1 MWYFSDTSIEIDYIF
16 KFILGI
22 LQITNIK
29 LFKEFFMDSDFST
42 KIQKQKISRE
52 RRKEL
57 KHRLKKELGDRM
69 RFVYISS
76 FLSWI
81 QFLMRIISF
90 GFIAK
95 GFSNLYQKIDFN
107 IFVYAVIAIGLN
119 LLGFGI
125 SILAKRYQGVASQF
139 ARDNLKSKFFD
150 AFSKS
155 DEEVFK
161 GYSTADVLTVASQ
174 GIDTLDTFY
183 STYLSTT
190 LRTFFNCGTILLI
203 VAFIYPLGGLV
214 FLISIPF
221 IPVSIVLIQ
230 KRSAKIMQHYW
241 STYMDVSNLFMDDL
255 KGLNTLYSYSAD
267 EIYEKK
273 FNESAESFRL
283 STMELLKFQL
293 QSVGYMDGVMYLGIA
308 ISGFLAV
315 LSISK
320 GNMSIFNFIFFVLIA
335 TEFFTPIRELGYC
348 MHLLMMNTKMA
359 DRIFT
364 FLDSV
369 KGEKKSEVVNIK
381 LESIDNIEFKNLSFS
396 YDDRNVLNN
405 INLRIT
411 KGSLF
416 AIAGESGLG
425 KSTFAKILFKNLED
439 YSGEILIDGKSLKD
453 FSRLDINALGFYVSP
468 DSYVFNE
475 SIMDNLKKAT
485 KLPEKAILN
494 WIEEKNIL
502 KFVKTLPE
510 GFNTIIGENGRLI
523 SPGQRQ
529 QIICVRSLLADRKIY
544 IFDEMTSSVDTENEI
559 AILDLI
565 KMISKNSIVM
575 FISHKMKQ
583 VNKADFVLFMGK
595 EKSWDFGKPEDLYNS
610 NFEYRLLLDKQNE
623 MEEILNE
630 R

>member
-1 MWYFSDTSIEIDYIF
+1 
-16 KFILGI
+16 
-22 LQITNIK
+22 
-29 LFKEFFMDSDFST
+29 MDSDFNT

-57 KHRLKKELGDRM
+57 KNRLKKELRDRM
-69 RFVYISS
+69 RFVYIAS

-95 GFSNLYQKIDFN
+95 GFSNLYNKIDFN
-107 IFVYAVIAIGLN
+107 LFAYVVIAIGLN
-119 LLGFGI
+119 IFGFWI
-125 SILAKRYQGVASQF
+125 SIFAKRYQGVASQF
-139 ARDNLKSKFFD
+139 ARDNLKVKFFD

-174 GIDTLDTFY
+174 GIDSLDTFY
-183 STYLSTT
+183 SNYLTTT
-190 LRTFFNCGTILLI
+190 LRTYFNCATILLI

-214 FLISIPF
+214 FLVSIPF

-267 EIYEKK
+267 AIYEKK
-273 FNESAESFRL
+273 FNESAENFRL

-315 LSISK
+315 LSVSK

-369 KGEKKSEVVNIK
+369 KNEKKTEVSNIN

-396 YDDRNVLNN
+396 YDDRKVLNN
-405 INLRIT
+405 INLSIN

-425 KSTFAKILFKNLED
+425 KSTFAKVLFKNLDD
-439 YSGEILIDGKSLKD
+439 YSGEILIDGKSLRD
-453 FSRLDINALGFYVSP
+453 FSKSDINALGFYVSP

-485 KLPEKAILN
+485 KLSEHEILE

-502 KFVKTLPE
+502 KFVKTLPD
-510 GFNTIIGENGRLI
+510 GFNTIIGENGKLI

-529 QIICVRSLLADRKIY
+529 QIICVRSLLANRKIY

-610 NFEYRLLLDKQNE
+610 NYEYKMLLDKQNE
-623 MEEILNE
+623 MEAILNE

>member
-1 MWYFSDTSIEIDYIF
+1 
-16 KFILGI
+16 
-22 LQITNIK
+22 
-29 LFKEFFMDSDFST
+29 MDSDFNT

-57 KHRLKKELGDRM
+57 KNRLKKELRDRM
-69 RFVYISS
+69 RFVYIAS

-95 GFSNLYQKIDFN
+95 GFSNLYNKIDFN
-107 IFVYAVIAIGLN
+107 LFAYVVIAIGLN
-119 LLGFGI
+119 IFGFWI
-125 SILAKRYQGVASQF
+125 SIFAKRYQGVASQY
-139 ARDNLKSKFFD
+139 ARDNLKVKFFD
-150 AFSKS
+150 AFSKGN
-155 DEEVFK
+155 EEVFK

-174 GIDTLDTFY
+174 GIDSLDTFY
-183 STYLSTT
+183 SNYLTTT
-190 LRTFFNCGTILLI
+190 LRTYFNCATILLI

-214 FLISIPF
+214 FLVSIPF

-267 EIYEKK
+267 AIYEKK
-273 FNESAESFRL
+273 FNESAENFRL

-315 LSISK
+315 LSVSK

-369 KGEKKSEVVNIK
+369 KNEKKTEVSNIN

-396 YDDRNVLNN
+396 YDDRKILNN
-405 INLRIT
+405 INLSIT

-425 KSTFAKILFKNLED
+425 KSTFAKVLFKNLDD
-439 YSGEILIDGKSLKD
+439 YSGEILIDGKSLRD
-453 FSRLDINALGFYVSP
+453 FSKSDINALGFYVSP

-485 KLPEKAILN
+485 KLSEHEILE

-502 KFVKTLPE
+502 KFVKTLPD
-510 GFNTIIGENGRLI
+510 GFNTIIGENGKLI

-529 QIICVRSLLADRKIY
+529 QIICVRSLLANRKIY

-575 FISHKMKQ
+575 FVSHKMKQ

>member
-1 MWYFSDTSIEIDYIF
+1 
-16 KFILGI
+16 
-22 LQITNIK
+22 
-29 LFKEFFMDSDFST
+29 MDSDFST

-57 KHRLKKELGDRM
+57 KNRLKKELGDRM
-69 RFVYISS
+69 RFVYIAS

-95 GFSNLYQKIDFN
+95 GFSNLYNKIDFN
-107 IFVYAVIAIGLN
+107 LFAYVVIAIGLN
-119 LLGFGI
+119 IFGFWI
-125 SILAKRYQGVASQF
+125 SIFAKRYQGVASQY
-139 ARDNLKSKFFD
+139 ARNNLKVKFFD
-150 AFSKS
+150 AFSKGN
-155 DEEVFK
+155 EEVFK

-174 GIDTLDTFY
+174 GIDSLDTFY
-183 STYLSTT
+183 SNYLTTT
-190 LRTFFNCGTILLI
+190 LRTYFNCATILSI

-214 FLISIPF
+214 FLVSIPF

-267 EIYEKK
+267 AIYEKK
-273 FNESAESFRL
+273 FNESAENFRL

-315 LSISK
+315 LSVSK

-369 KGEKKSEVVNIK
+369 KNEKKTEVSNIN

-396 YDDRNVLNN
+396 YENRDVLNN
-405 INLRIT
+405 INLSIS

-439 YSGEILIDGKSLKD
+439 YSGEILIDGKSLRD
-453 FSRLDINALGFYVSP
+453 FSKSDINVLGFYVSP

-485 KLPEKAILN
+485 KLSEHEILE

-502 KFVKTLPE
+502 KFVKTLPD

-529 QIICVRSLLADRKIY
+529 QIICVRSLLANRKIY

>member
-1 MWYFSDTSIEIDYIF
+1 
-16 KFILGI
+16 
-22 LQITNIK
+22 
-29 LFKEFFMDSDFST
+29 MDSDFST
-42 KIQKQKISRE
+42 KIQKQKISRK

-57 KHRLKKELGDRM
+57 KNRLKKELGDKM
-69 RFVYISS
+69 KVVYLSS
-76 FLSWI
+76 FLAWI

-90 GFIAK
+90 GVIAK
-95 GFSNLYQKIDFN
+95 GFSNLCNGIEFN
-107 IFVYAVIAIGLN
+107 LFSYALIVIGLN
-119 LLGFGI
+119 IFGFVI
-125 SILAKRYQGVASQF
+125 SIFSKNYQGVASQF
-139 ARDNLKSKFFD
+139 ARDSLKNKFFNV
-150 AFSKS
+150 FSKNN
-155 DEEVFK
+155 EEFSK
-161 GYSTADVLTVASQ
+161 KYSYADVLTVASQ
-174 GIDTLDTFY
+174 GIDSLDTFY
-183 STYLSTT
+183 SNYLSTT
-190 LRTFFNCGTILLI
+190 LRTYLNCATILAI
-203 VAFIYPLGGLV
+203 VFFIYPLGSLV

-221 IPVSIVLIQ
+221 IPVSIILIQ

-273 FNESAESFRL
+273 FNESAEGFRL

-315 LSISK
+315 MSISK
-320 GNMSIFNFIFFVLIA
+320 GNMSIFNFIFFILIA

-364 FLDSV
+364 FLDNANLE
-369 KGEKKSEVVNIK
+369 EKVEDSNIK
-381 LESIDNIEFKNLSFS
+381 LENVERIEFKNLSFS
-396 YDDRNVLNN
+396 YGERKILDD
-405 INLRIT
+405 INFEIS
-411 KGSLF
+411 KGNLF

-425 KSTFAKILFKNLED
+425 KSTFAKILFKNLEN
-439 YSGEILIDGKSLKD
+439 YSGEILLDGKSLKD
-453 FSRLDINALGFYVSP
+453 FSKGDINSLGFYISP

-485 KLPEKAILN
+485 KLSENEILK

-502 KFVKTLPE
+502 NFVKTLPN
-510 GFNTIIGENGRLI
+510 GFDTIVGENGKLI

-529 QIICVRSLLADRKIY
+529 QIICARGLLANRKIY
-544 IFDEMTSSVDTENEI
+544 IFDEMTSSVDMENEN

-565 KMISKNSIVM
+565 RLISKDSIVM

-583 VNKADFVLFMGK
+583 VHKSDFVLFMGQ
-595 EKSWDFGKPEDLYNS
+595 EKSWDFGKPCDLYVS
-610 NFEYRLLLDKQNE
+610 NFEYKLLLDKQNE